1 MRKYTSAP
9 NESCRTLFS
18 FHIWDAV
25 YHNTIFQ
32 EVSFM
37 CADQYIDHKVS
48 YYSCRVLLA
57 VFKAAYFDPILR
69 ITKPSLPF

>member
-9 NESCRTLFS
+9 NESCRALFS
-18 FHIWDAV
+18 FRIWDAV
-25 YHNTIFQ
+25 YHNIIFQ
-32 EVSFM
+32 EVSFI

-57 VFKAAYFDPILR
+57 VFKAYTPAYFDPILR
-69 ITKPSLPF
+69 VT